1 MWKRVVDFL
10 HGFCRK
16 EKKGQRKAG
25 REGRVGVGSRRGREV
40 KRGGEERKE
49 KGKKNRK
56 KVNF

>member
-1 MWKRVVDFL
+1 MVDFL
-10 HGFCRK
+10 HGLGRK

-25 REGRVGVGSRRGREV
+25 REGRVGVGRRRGREV

-49 KGKKNRK
+49 EGKKNRK